1 MKRGQVTQFIIAGLI
16 ILILLINGNVN
27 ADKKGCEKATDLA
40 EQSAK
45 NNIEG
50 YKEKLPDLSIE
61 TYINPN
67 EMTIIKGGIK
77 EKLQSGSIR
86 VLRVYDIDTGK
97 IKIVQ
102 VVGGERGM
110 VPISQTGEVFRYFEP
125 NIIDKGSSKILKNS
139 DPIKLVNGFRSN
151 GIAAKNIGKVNL
163 YGSKYNLIVIEESS
177 NVKKIIGNSK
187 KVYYVVN
194 DEGNIAIVNE
204 KIIRII
210 KEQNK
215 HIIIP

>member
-194 DEGNIAIVNE
+194 DEGNIAILNE

>member
-194 DEGNIAIVNE
+194 DEGNIAILNE

-215 HIIIP
+215 NIIIP

>member
-177 NVKKIIGNSK
+177 NVKKITGNSK

-194 DEGNIAIVNE
+194 NEGNLAIVNE

-215 HIIIP
+215 NIIIP

>member
-67 EMTIIKGGIK
+67 EMTIIKG
-77 EKLQSGSIR
+77 LLYVYF
-86 VLRVYDIDTGK
+86 VL
-97 IKIVQ
+97 
-102 VVGGERGM
+102 
-110 VPISQTGEVFRYFEP
+110 
-125 NIIDKGSSKILKNS
+125 
-139 DPIKLVNGFRSN
+139 
-151 GIAAKNIGKVNL
+151 
-163 YGSKYNLIVIEESS
+163 
-177 NVKKIIGNSK
+177 
-187 KVYYVVN
+187 
-194 DEGNIAIVNE
+194 
-204 KIIRII
+204 
-210 KEQNK
+210 
-215 HIIIP
+215 

>member
-1 MKRGQVTQFIIAGLI
+1 MAYLLNIYIANAISEKKICLPEEEISKKISKNIIGAEE
-16 ILILLINGNVN
+16 LL
-27 ADKKGCEKATDLA
+27 EDL
-40 EQSAK
+40 
-45 NNIEG
+45 
-50 YKEKLPDLSIE
+50 PIE

-67 EMTIIKGGIK
+67 EMIIIKGVIK
-77 EKLQSGSIR
+77 EKLQPGSIR
-86 VLRVYDIDTGK
+86 VLRVYDTDTGK

-102 VVGGERGM
+102 VTGGERGI

-125 NIIDKGSSKILKNS
+125 NIIDKRYSKILKNG

-177 NVKKIIGNSK
+177 NVKKITGNSK

-194 DEGNIAIVNE
+194 NEGNLAIVNE

-215 HIIIP
+215 NIIIP

>member
-16 ILILLINGNVN
+16 ILILLISGNVN

-194 DEGNIAIVNE
+194 DEGNIAILNE